1 MKKWEDIKKEAI
13 QKCIKLSKE
22 YRSRLL
28 AELKEIEKQG
38 LNNYWIDNYNN
49 QVRWDSNKN
58 GLVLPFLLGMTSI
71 DPVVS
76 NFTYELAD
84 GGIMD
89 NVVDIVVSGTT
100 YSVPSECLVMT
111 KRGLIRAGLL
121 EVGDELT

>member
-1 MKKWEDIKKEAI
+1 MKKWDDIKREAI
-13 QKCIKLSKE
+13 QKCIRLSKE

-49 QVRWDSNKN
+49 EVRWDSNKN
-58 GLVLPFLLGMTSI
+58 GLVLPFLLGMTEV
-71 DPVVS
+71 DPVKSV
-76 NFTYELAD
+76 FTYELCTD
-84 GGIMD
+84 GEMGD
-89 NVVDIVVSGTT
+89 VVDIVVSGTT

-111 KRGLIRAGLL
+111 KKGLIRAGLL